1 MNTAMHESLAVKV
14 KRDVPLLDVVGEYAG
29 EIKQHGKTHVCRC
42 LCGENSD
49 RNPSFMLYDDHY
61 HCFACNRHGSVIDLI
76 MLVEQLDFK
85 AALAFLCRRYLSYEG
100 RDIQPRRI
108 VRRPDPSSKK
118 DISDEIKSLLD
129 AATQHYQSTLVE
141 TPDVLGMLHSR
152 GLTDTTIAQLKV
164 GYACGDLGP
173 ALFAHGNDLTLAARA
188 GLLSARGE
196 FLRGRIVFP
205 VLDAQDQTVWMIGRA
220 VSDGD
225 TPKYLGLPEG
235 AVYKQP
241 MVLGTARRGTIWVEG
256 AFDFATLV
264 QWGIDAE
271 YLLIGMLGTAFES
284 IVQTLLTRLSPHAIV
299 CTDQDLAGKQAALKL
314 ALLLREHGVQPVV
327 LADVERQQLVSAWV
341 ARAQHNPD
349 LSEPERA
356 KLTRGKRELA
366 VVDTLV
372 EHRWVRWVRWGH
384 RIKDPGD
391 LCKMGERGRRWFLD
405 ALTD

>member
-1 MNTAMHESLAVKV
+1 MNMDIHESLAAKI
-14 KRDVPLLDVVGEYAG
+14 KHDVPLLNVVGEYAG

-85 AALAFLCRRYLSYEG
+85 AALAFLCRRYMSSES
-100 RDIQPRRI
+100 RDIQPHRV
-108 VRRPDPSSKK
+108 VRRPDPSPRKVV
-118 DISDEIKSLLD
+118 SDEIKSLLD
-129 AATQHYQSTLVE
+129 TATQHHQATLVK
-141 TPDVLGMLHSR
+141 TPDVLHLLHQR
-152 GLTDTTIAQLKV
+152 GLTDTTIAQLKL

-173 ALFAHGNDLTLAARA
+173 ALFAQGTDLTLVARA

-205 VLDAQDQTVWMIGRA
+205 VLDAQERTVWMIGRA

-225 TPKYLGLPEG
+225 APKYLGLPEG
-235 AVYKQP
+235 AVFKQP
-241 MVLGTARRGTIWVEG
+241 MVRGIARRGTIWVEG
-256 AFDFATLV
+256 AFDFAALV
-264 QWGIDAE
+264 QWGLDAD
-271 YLLIGMLGTAFES
+271 YLLIGMLGTACES
-284 IVQTLLTRLSPHAIV
+284 IVQALLPQLSPHAIV

-327 LADVERQQLVSAWV
+327 LADIERHQLVSAWV
-341 ARAQHNPD
+341 TRAQHKPH
-349 LSEPERA
+349 LSEHERA
-356 KLTRGKRELA
+356 KLTRGQSELA
-366 VVDTLV
+366 VVNTLI
-372 EHRWVRWVRWGH
+372 EQCLIRWVRWGN
-384 RIKDPGD
+384 RVKDPGD
-391 LCKMGERGRRWFLD
+391 LCKMVERGRQWFLD